1 MGVASF
7 FAGQYFRNPCNLKF
21 KILLVFIMHVE
32 VRSQFFKAK
41 SEWVS
46 FKLWLSSYG
55 MTLYDSCVSE
65 CLILGA
71 CNCNA
76 KMCRLVWMGYIVAG
90 QATLYHRY
98 VIILLL
104 LLLLLLQYKN
114 SYFCT
119 MAIAL
124 WFLCQYSALN

>member
-1 MGVASF
+1 MASF
-7 FAGQYFRNPCNLKF
+7 FAGQYFRNPRNLKF
-21 KILLVFIMHVE
+21 KILLVFIMYVE
-32 VRSQFFKAK
+32 VRSQFFK

-46 FKLWLSSYG
+46 GNLWLCSYG

-76 KMCRLVWMGYIVAG
+76 KMCRLVWAGYIVAG

-104 LLLLLLQYKN
+104 VYYYYSTKIVTSVLWPLPYG
-114 SYFCT
+114 SY
-119 MAIAL
+119 ANIVH
-124 WFLCQYSALN
+124 